1 MVIGV
6 ISWWVIVDFPC
17 DATFLTPEERAI
29 VYHRLEADGQHG
41 ARDEKFQWS
50 EFWASFEDWK
60 TWTGMMMYMGV
71 DGALY
76 AFSLFLPSVIFEMG
90 FTALKAQLMSV
101 APYAFACVLTV
112 IIGYL
117 ADKSGQRGIFNMAVS
132 ALGALGFLILA
143 VSKNAGLSYFATFL
157 GAAGIY
163 VCIPNTISWVSNN
176 CDGVYRRGVT
186 VGAVIA
192 WGNMNGVVSSNIY
205 RQKDAPWYRM
215 GHWIV
220 FVYMGFFLFGGS
232 VLNYVC
238 LKIANRKRGGENGR
252 LFTL

>member
-1 MVIGV
+1 
-6 ISWWVIVDFPC
+6 
-17 DATFLTPEERAI
+17 LTPEERAI
-29 VYHRLEADGQHG
+29 VTARLEADGQQG

-50 EFWASFEDWK
+50 VFWESFADWK
-60 TWTGMMMYMGV
+60 TWTGMVMYMGV

-90 FTALKAQLMSV
+90 YTATKAQLMSV
-101 APYAFACVLTV
+101 APYAVACFFTV
-112 IIGYL
+112 VIGFY
-117 ADKSGQRGIFNMAVS
+117 ADRYGRGIFNIGVS
-132 ALGALGFLILA
+132 AIGAIGFLILA
-143 VSKNAGLSYFATFL
+143 VSKSGALSYFATFL
-157 GAAGIY
+157 GAMGIY

-192 WGNMNGVVSSNIY
+192 WGNLNGVVSSNIY

-220 FVYMGFFLFGGS
+220 FVYLGFLLFGAS
-232 VLNYVC
+232 VVNYVC
-238 LKIANRKRGGENGR
+238 LRIANRKRGGANGR
-252 LFTL
+252 KFTL

>member
-1 MVIGV
+1 M
-6 ISWWVIVDFPC
+6 
-17 DATFLTPEERAI
+17 L
-29 VYHRLEADGQHG
+29 
-41 ARDEKFQWS
+41 
-50 EFWASFEDWK
+50 
-60 TWTGMMMYMGV
+60 MYMGV

-90 FTALKAQLMSV
+90 HTALTAQFMSV

-112 IIGYL
+112 VIGYY
-117 ADKSGQRGIFNMAVS
+117 ADKTGQRGIFNMATS
-132 ALGALGFLILA
+132 AIGAIGFLILA
-143 VSKNAGLSYFATFL
+143 VSKSGNLSYFATFL

-163 VCIPNTISWVSNN
+163 VCIPNTITWVSNN
-176 CDGVYRRGVT
+176 CDGVYRRGIT

-205 RQKDAPWYRM
+205 RHSDAPWYRM

-220 FVYMGFFLFGGS
+220 FVYMGGFLFGGS
-232 VLNYVC
+232 VLNYIC
-238 LKIANRKRGGENGR
+238 LRVANRKRGGVNGR